1 MEICLRLSG
10 VKSQSRDFSVSL
22 PSSFPILHT
31 PVLCLERRLVAPE
44 VEECEFKG
52 EIANYL
58 PLPFNTEFPY
68 SPVKMSKTL
77 EDTQSPISFLHS

>member
-1 MEICLRLSG
+1 MCLGPAG

-22 PSSFPILHT
+22 PSSFPTLHT
-31 PVLCLERRLVAPE
+31 LVLCLERRLVAPA

-58 PLPFNTEFPY
+58 PLPLNTEFPS

-77 EDTQSPISFLHS
+77 DDTQSPISFLHS